1 MADRGLADILPAP
14 QTRSVFRLVPPT
26 SGDVGAFRLSPTQRI
41 LAWRLLE
48 PRLITTEEYVHA
60 LYADREDGGPL
71 DPEGHIQVQMY
82 RLRRKLQPFGV
93 SVIVRRGQGWVLDRA
108 HIDTFRALLVAELL
122 LMHAFAQPSH
132 HALRYDERRLLELA
146 L

>member
-1 MADRGLADILPAP
+1 M
-14 QTRSVFRLVPPT
+14 
-26 SGDVGAFRLSPTQRI
+26 FRLSPTQRI

-82 RLRRKLQPFGV
+82 RLRRKLQPFGI
-93 SVIVRRGQGWVLDRA
+93 SVVVRRGHGWCLDRA
-108 HIDTFRALLVAELL
+108 HVDAFRALLVAELV
-122 LMHAFAQPSH
+122 LMHAFRRPSH
-132 HALRYDERRLLELA
+132 HALRYDERRVFELVLA
-146 L
+146 